1 MRQILQSLKTGE
13 IELAEVPVPRV
24 KPGTLLI
31 QTRRSLISLGT
42 ERMLLN
48 FGKAGWVDKA
58 RQQPDKVKQVL
69 QKVKTDGLMP
79 TVNAVFN
86 KLDQPLT
93 LGYSNAGKV
102 IAVGDG
108 VFGFK
113 VGDRVVSNGNHAE
126 FVCVSQHLC
135 ARIPDNVSS
144 TSASFTVVAAIGLQG
159 IRLIDPTLGESV
171 AVLGLGLIGLLSCQI
186 LQANGC
192 RVIGFDFDH
201 QKVELARSYGV
212 EAFDL
217 SQGSDP
223 VELAMN
229 FSHGN
234 GVDAVLITAATT
246 SNDPIQQ
253 APQMCRKRG
262 RVVLVGVSGLNISRD
277 DFYKKEISFQVS
289 CSYGP
294 GRYDS
299 AYEENGL
306 DYPIGFVRWTEQRNF
321 TAILDL
327 MAAGRLRTTELVS
340 HEIDFDDAQRAYK
353 MVSEAK
359 DVLGLVLTYDESA
372 DATVKSVEINKPH
385 YRLEAHP
392 QKPVVGLIGAG
403 NYAGGMLIPAFA
415 KTSAVLK
422 TIASSG
428 GVSGTHIGSKN
439 GFSISTTDS
448 SLIFND
454 AQINTVVISTR
465 HGSHAHFVC
474 EALKKGKNLFVEKPL
489 CLSFAELAQIEQ
501 AYREACK
508 VRPVRLMVGFNRR
521 FSPLTQMCRQHLSVG
536 NAPCSIIITV
546 NAGKIPADHWAHDYA
561 SGGGRLI
568 GEGCHFIDLIR
579 YLTGSQIVSVQTT
592 SMPNPQTPD
601 LSPDTLTLTLTCRD
615 GSIGTV
621 HYFANGCKDF
631 PKERVEIFSN
641 GRIAQLD
648 NFKSLNFFGWPGA
661 KNQSL
666 WAQDKGQEKCVAE
679 FVEAIESGSDC
690 PIAFDEIIETARITL
705 LAAGISEDNN
715 QE

>member
-1 MRQILQSLKTGE
+1 MRQILQSLKTGD

-24 KPGTLLI
+24 KPGALLI
-31 QTRRSLISLGT
+31 QTSRSLISLGT

-126 FVCVSQHLC
+126 FVCISQHLC
-135 ARIPDNVSS
+135 AKIPDNVSF

-159 IRLIDPTLGESV
+159 IRLIDPSLGESV
-171 AVLGLGLIGLLSCQI
+171 AVVGLGLIGLLSCQI

-192 RVIGFDFDH
+192 RVIGFDFDR
-201 QKVELARSYGV
+201 QKVAMARSYGV

-262 RVVLVGVSGLNISRD
+262 RVVLVGVTSLNISRD

-299 AYEENGL
+299 AYEEKGL

-327 MAAGRLRTTELVS
+327 MAAGRLKTCDLVS
-340 HEIDFDDAQRAYK
+340 HEIDFADAQRAYK

-359 DVLGLVLTYDESA
+359 DVLGLVLTYNESA
-372 DATVKSVEINKPH
+372 DAEMKSVQISQPEITSEAQPH
-385 YRLEAHP
+385 
-392 QKPVVGLIGAG
+392 QPVIGLIGAG

-415 KTSAVLK
+415 KTSAILK

-439 GFSISTTDS
+439 GFNISTTDS

-454 AQINTVVISTR
+454 PQINTVVISTR
-465 HGSHAHFVC
+465 HGSHAHFIC
-474 EALKKGKNLFVEKPL
+474 EALKKGKNVFVEKPL
-489 CLSFAELAQIEQ
+489 CLNFAELAQIEQ
-501 AYREACK
+501 AYRDASK
-508 VRPVRLMVGFNRR
+508 DRPIRLMVGFNRR
-521 FSPLTQMCRQHLSVG
+521 FSPLTQVCRQQLSSS
-536 NAPCSIIITV
+536 NAPCSIIATI
-546 NAGKIPADHWAHDYA
+546 NAGKIPADHWTQDFA

-579 YLTGSQIVSVQTT
+579 YLTGSPIVSVQTT
-592 SMPNPQTPD
+592 SMENPQMPE
-601 LSPDTLTLTLTCRD
+601 LPPDTLSLTLACRD

-631 PKERVEIFSN
+631 PKERIEIFSN
-641 GRIAQLD
+641 GRIVQLD

-661 KNQSL
+661 KSQSL
-666 WAQDKGQEKCVAE
+666 WAQDKGQEKCVSE
-679 FVEAIESGSDC
+679 FVNSIETGSEC
-690 PIAFDEIIETARITL
+690 PIAFEEIIETAKITL
-705 LAAGISEDNN
+705 LAAGLSETDSAI
-715 QE
+715 

>member
-1 MRQILQSLKTGE
+1 MRQILQSLKTGD

-24 KPGTLLI
+24 RPGSLLI
-31 QTRRSLISLGT
+31 KTSRTLISLGT

-48 FGKAGWVDKA
+48 FGKAGWIDKA
-58 RQQPDKVKQVL
+58 RQQPDRVKQVL

-79 TVNAVFN
+79 TVNTVLN

-93 LGYSNAGKV
+93 LGYSNAGIV
-102 IAVGDG
+102 VAVGEG

-126 FVCVSQHLC
+126 VVCISQHLC
-135 ARIPDNVSS
+135 AKIPDNVDK
-144 TSASFTVVAAIGLQG
+144 TSACFTVVAAIGLQG
-159 IRLIDPTLGESV
+159 IRLIDPSLGESV
-171 AVLGLGLIGLLSCQI
+171 AVMGLGLIGLLSCQI

-201 QKVELARSYGV
+201 QKVEMARSFGV
-212 EAFDL
+212 EAFEL
-217 SQGSDP
+217 AQGNDP
-223 VELAMN
+223 VDLALN

-262 RVVLVGVSGLNISRD
+262 RVVLVGVTGLNISRD

-294 GRYDS
+294 GRYDA
-299 AYEENGL
+299 AYEEKGL

-321 TAILDL
+321 NAILDL
-327 MAAGRLRTTELVS
+327 MASGKLKTSELVS
-340 HEIDFDDAQRAYK
+340 HEIDFDDAGRAYK

-359 DVLGLVLTYDESA
+359 DVLGLVLTYDGSVDTEL
-372 DATVKSVEINKPH
+372 KSVKIGKQVQVP
-385 YRLEAHP
+385 EAHP
-392 QKPVVGLIGAG
+392 EKPVIGLIGAG
-403 NYAGGMLIPAFA
+403 NYAGGMLIPALA
-415 KTSAVLK
+415 KTGAILK

-428 GVSGTHIGSKN
+428 GVSGTHIGSKS
-439 GFSISTTDS
+439 GFNISTTDT

-454 AQINTVVISTR
+454 NQINTVVISTR
-465 HGSHAHFVC
+465 HGSHSHFIC
-474 EALKKGKNLFVEKPL
+474 EALKNGKNVFVEKPL
-489 CLSFAELAQIEQ
+489 CLSFEELAQIEQ
-501 AYREACK
+501 AYHEARK
-508 VRPVRLMVGFNRR
+508 NRPVRLMVGFNRR
-521 FSPLTQMCRQHLSVG
+521 FSPLTQLCRQLLSSG
-536 NAPCSIIITV
+536 NAPCSIVLTI
-546 NAGKIPADHWAHDYA
+546 NAGQIPADHWAHDFA
-561 SGGGRLI
+561 SGGGRLL

-579 YLTGSQIVSVQTT
+579 FLTGSPIVSVQTT
-592 SMPNPQTPD
+592 NMENPQLPETP
-601 LSPDTLTLTLTCRD
+601 PDTLSLTLTCRD

-631 PKERVEIFSN
+631 PKERIEIFSS

-648 NFKSLNFFGWPGA
+648 NFKSLHFFGWPGA
-661 KNQSL
+661 KNQTL

-679 FVEAIESGSDC
+679 FVSSIETGSEC
-690 PIAFDEIIETARITL
+690 PIAFGEIIETARITL
-705 LAAGISEDNN
+705 LAAGISEHSD
-715 QE
+715 EK

>member
-299 AYEENGL
+299 AYEEKGL

-372 DATVKSVEINKPH
+372 DATIKSVEIKKSH
-385 YRLEAHP
+385 HKLEAHP
-392 QKPVVGLIGAG
+392 HKPVVGLIGAG

-415 KTSAVLK
+415 KTSAALK

-439 GFSISTTDS
+439 GFNISTTDTS
-448 SLIFND
+448 MIFND
-454 AQINTVVISTR
+454 PQINTVVISTR

-474 EALKKGKNLFVEKPL
+474 EALRKGKNVFVEKPL
-489 CLSFAELAQIEQ
+489 CLNFEELAQIEQ
-501 AYREACK
+501 AYDEACK
-508 VRPVRLMVGFNRR
+508 VKPVRLMVGFNRR
-521 FSPLTQMCRQHLSVG
+521 FSPLTQTCRQQLSES
-536 NAPCSIIITV
+536 NAPCSIIVTI
-546 NAGKIPADHWAHDYA
+546 NAGKIPADHWAQDFA

-579 YLTGSQIVSVQTT
+579 FLTGSPIVSVQTT
-592 SMPNPQTPD
+592 NMPNPQTPD
-601 LSPDTLTLTLTCRD
+601 LSPDTLSLTLACRD

-631 PKERVEIFSN
+631 PKERIEIFSN

-679 FVEAIESGSDC
+679 FVNAIETGSDC
-690 PIAFDEIIETARITL
+690 PIYFAEIIETARITL
-705 LAAGISEDNN
+705 LAAGMNEDKKA
-715 QE
+715 E